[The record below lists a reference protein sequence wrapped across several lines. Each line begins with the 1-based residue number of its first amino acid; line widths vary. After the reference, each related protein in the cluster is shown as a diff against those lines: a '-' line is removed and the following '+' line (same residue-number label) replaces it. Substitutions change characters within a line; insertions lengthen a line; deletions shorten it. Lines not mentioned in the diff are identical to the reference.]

1 MNKLPKKNRELDSR
15 LKEAGLGIS
24 FDFIVRK
31 IDFGD
36 HSINI
41 YAVNGL
47 CETRFIMKVLDELS
61 ALHEVDRR
69 KNFKAL
75 VDQRIIH
82 HSVEVTD
89 KEDELIRQVFSGL
102 IALKIDGEEEC
113 FLIDV
118 RSYPGRQP
126 EEPDTERVVRGS
138 RDGFVENIIVNTA
151 LTRRR
156 IRDKGMRF
164 EMLEIGERSKMD
176 VAIGYIEGIANKEL
190 VDIIKKEIEQIHTDG
205 LVMTDKSLEEYI
217 VKQGFN
223 PYPLVRFTER
233 ADIAAEHLLEGHIC
247 IYIDTS
253 PSVIIAPSTFF
264 HHVQHAEEYRQSPAA
279 GTMLRLL
286 RFSGIVASLILLPL
300 WYLLAIDPSLKPLEL
315 SFIGVREETAIPLI
329 LQILL
334 ADIGLEFLRMAA
346 IHTPTP
352 LSTAMGLIAAVLIG
366 QIAIDVGLFVP
377 EVILYVAIAAIGTFA
392 TPSYELSIAN
402 KTVRILL
409 LILVAFF
416 HASGLVIGIT
426 VMILF
431 LAQMKVFTV
440 PYLWPLLPFR
450 PLALLQIITRVP
462 VTSSVLRPMV
472 VKAEDRIRQK
482 RTN

>member
-15 LKEAGLGIS
+15 LKEAGLGLS

-36 HSINI
+36 HSISI

-47 CETRFIMKVLDELS
+47 CETRFIMKILDELS
-61 ALHEVDRR
+61 ALHMADRR
-69 KNFKAL
+69 KNFKDL

-82 HSVEVTD
+82 HSVEMTD
-89 KEDELIRQVFSGL
+89 SEDELIRQVFSGL
-102 IALKIDGEEEC
+102 IALKIDGHDEC

-126 EEPDTERVVRGS
+126 EEPDTEKVVRGS

-156 IRDKGMRF
+156 IRDKGIRF
-164 EMLEIGERSKMD
+164 EMLELGERSKMD
-176 VAIGYIEGIANKEL
+176 VAIGYIEGVVNPSL
-190 VDIIKKEIEQIHTDG
+190 VEIIKKEINQIHTDG
-205 LVMTDKSLEEYI
+205 LIMTDKSLEEYI

-253 PSVIIAPSTFF
+253 PSVIIAPSTYF
-264 HHVQHAEEYRQSPAA
+264 HHVQHAEEYRQSPAS
-279 GTMLRLL
+279 GTMLRLIRL
-286 RFSGIVASLILLPL
+286 FGIAASVILLPL
-300 WYLLAIDPSLKPLEL
+300 WYLLAIDPALKPESL
-315 SFIGVREETAIPLI
+315 SFIGVKEEAAVPLI
-329 LQILL
+329 LQLL
-334 ADIGLEFLRMAA
+334 IADIGIEFLRMAA

-377 EVILYVAIAAIGTFA
+377 EVILYVAVASIGTFA
-392 TPSYELSIAN
+392 TPSYELGIAN
-402 KTVRILL
+402 KFARIF
-409 LILVAFF
+409 LIVSVAIF
-416 HASGLVIGIT
+416 HSTGFIIGIT
-426 VMILF
+426 LLIVF
-431 LAQMKVFTV
+431 LAGMRVFTV
-440 PYLWPLLPFR
+440 PYLWPLIPFR
-450 PLALLQIITRVP
+450 PLALMQVLTRVP
-462 VTSSVLRPMV
+462 VTGAVLRPMV

-482 RTN
+482 RSH

>member
-1 MNKLPKKNRELDSR
+1 MRKLPKINRELDSR
-15 LKEAGLGIS
+15 LKEAGLGVS

-36 HSINI
+36 QSISI

-47 CETRFIMKVLDELS
+47 CETRFIMKILDELS
-61 ALHEVDRR
+61 ALHEIDRR
-69 KNFKAL
+69 KNFKGL

-82 HSVEVTD
+82 HSVEMTD
-89 KEDELIRQVFSGL
+89 TEDELIRQVFSGL
-102 IALKIDGEEEC
+102 IALKIDGEDEC

-126 EEPDTERVVRGS
+126 EEPDTEKVVRGS

-156 IRDKGMRF
+156 IRDKGIRF

-176 VAIGYIEGIANKEL
+176 VAVGYIEGIANPEL
-190 VDIIKKEIEQIHTDG
+190 VDIIKKEIEQIHADG

-279 GTMLRLL
+279 GTMLRFI
-286 RFSGIVASLILLPL
+286 RFTGIAASIVLLPL
-300 WYLLAIDPSLKPLEL
+300 WYLLAIDPALKPESL
-315 SFIGVREETAIPLI
+315 SFIGVKEEAAIPLI
-329 LQILL
+329 LQLLL
-334 ADIGLEFLRMAA
+334 ADIGIEFLRMAA

-377 EVILYVAIAAIGTFA
+377 EVILYVAVASIGTFA

-402 KTVRILL
+402 KFSRIFLILL
-409 LILVAFF
+409 VGFF
-416 HASGLVIGIT
+416 HTTGFIIGFTLLI
-426 VMILF
+426 VF
-431 LAQMKVFTV
+431 LAQMRVFTV

-450 PLALLQIITRVP
+450 PLALLQVITRVP
-462 VTSSVLRPMV
+462 VTSTVIRPMI

-482 RTN
+482 RSH